1 MKKKLLVLFS
11 ILYCSL
17 VIAQKYNS
25 NEKGNFFVSNY
36 ERSFLNTIAGNWA
49 VFQDKDGV
57 IYIGNTANGILTYDG
72 QKVRNVLNENNFIAK
87 GLARAIISDSKNYIY
102 AIIGDEFGY
111 LEKNKL
117 GEDIFYSLSKSL
129 PNNNK
134 VTSTLWSAGVL
145 NDTVI
150 FQSEKAIYVY
160 KYKKLIKI
168 QNFNAV
174 LHTVNINKNGAFLR
188 IWDKG
193 LYKFT
198 DGEFKLI
205 PSTVA
210 DFAKNRI
217 DEQYALSNG
226 DNLLVSR
233 NTGLWNLT
241 NEGVLSKIG
250 RAHV

>member
-1 MKKKLLVLFS
+1 MLF
-11 ILYCSL
+11 
-17 VIAQKYNS
+17 
-25 NEKGNFFVSNY
+25 
-36 ERSFLNTIAGNWA
+36 RS
-49 VFQDKDGV
+49 
-57 IYIGNTANGILTYDG
+57 
-72 QKVRNVLNENNFIAK
+72 
-87 GLARAIISDSKNYIY
+87 
-102 AIIGDEFGY
+102 
-111 LEKNKL
+111 
-117 GEDIFYSLSKSL
+117 
-129 PNNNK
+129 
-134 VTSTLWSAGVL
+134 L

-168 QNFNAV
+168 QNFDAV

-241 NEGVLSKIG
+241 NEGVLVNLK
-250 RAHV
+250 RLLLTNL